1 MKKLI
6 DKFGMINIVISFI
19 CCFAF
24 LLNNVLITKE
34 ALLNISDNLAVAY
47 LLNFLAGCEG
57 ILGKWGSFSYAL
69 AIKDL
74 QLWRVITHVYLHAG
88 VIHMVMNLAAL
99 LVVGKC
105 VEKRLGGIHYLL
117 VFNLI
122 AILDAVIVCFIYTER
137 NSVGASGGIF
147 GIIGI
152 AIVMCIKKQMKLKK
166 SGIIYLIVFTI
177 ISISP
182 LLGMD
187 TLVVHLLSLILGVL
201 YGMVTIRK
209 NTIENSQ

>member
-6 DKFGMINIVISFI
+6 DKFGTINTVISLI
-19 CCFAF
+19 CCFVF

-57 ILGKWGSFSYAL
+57 ILGKWGSFSYTL

-74 QLWRVITHVYLHAG
+74 QLWRAITHVYLHAG

-99 LVVGKC
+99 LVAGKY
-105 VEKRLGGIHYLL
+105 VEKQLGSTRYLS

-152 AIVMCIKKQMKLKK
+152 ALVMCIKKQIKFKK
-166 SGIIYLIVFTI
+166 SEIIYLIVFTV

-182 LLGMD
+182 FLGND
-187 TLVVHLLSLILGVL
+187 VLVVHLLALIMGVL
-201 YGMVTIRK
+201 YGMVTIRN
-209 NTIENSQ
+209 NTLNQA